1 MVDLSETLKQRG
13 SVHGDFRDH
22 AAATQRMKAVL
33 HSCPNW
39 TGMRHVHR
47 EAAEM
52 IVHKLGR
59 ILAGDADHHDHW
71 HDIAGYATLVTRDIE
86 KRNAP
91 LRVVSDDDGA

>member
-1 MVDLSETLKQRG
+1 MADLNETLAQRG

-22 AAATQRMKAVL
+22 ASATQRLKQVL

-39 TGMRHVHR
+39 TGMWHVHQ

-59 ILAGDADHHDHW
+59 ILAGDPDHHDHW

-86 KRNAP
+86 KRKG
-91 LRVVSDDDGA
+91 L